1 MCRIHRLNLEET
13 SIYRSGGCYM
23 SGNSML
29 SSSLCLANVLPS
41 PLSVC
46 FIHTRT
52 RSPARCNITHLRK
65 IRRTLHPV
73 ESGGSGLRREGRTCL
88 SERTERQ
95 WRGAHGEW
103 GLCEAAAA
111 AAGPLDRWLP
121 TGCAKNKGRRART
134 WDTKPGHAEIIRP
147 AQWVANKQRELLIL
161 HNVICKTHF

>member
-1 MCRIHRLNLEET
+1 MV
-13 SIYRSGGCYM
+13 GCYL
-23 SGNSML
+23 SGQSIL
-29 SSSLCLANVLPS
+29 SSSLCLVNVLPS
-41 PLSVC
+41 LLSVC

-73 ESGGSGLRREGRTCL
+73 ESPRTGSRFQGSGARGEGRTCL
-88 SERTERQ
+88 RERTERR
-95 WRGAHGEW
+95 WRGAHREW
-103 GLCEAAAA
+103 GLCEAAATA

-121 TGCAKNKGRRART
+121 TGCAKNKGRRAHT

>member
-1 MCRIHRLNLEET
+1 MCVFTVMR
-13 SIYRSGGCYM
+13 GCYL
-23 SGNSML
+23 SGQALL

-41 PLSVC
+41 LLTLC

-73 ESGGSGLRREGRTCL
+73 ESPRIGSQRRAWGRRTCL
-88 SERTERQ
+88 RERTERQ
-95 WRGAHGEW
+95 WRGAHSEW

-121 TGCAKNKGRRART
+121 TGCAKNKGRRARP

-161 HNVICKTHF
+161 RNVICKTHF